1 MAHSLEQLS
10 GRLLIQC
17 RPADAEA
24 VLAIA
29 KEHETGI
36 VLTGTS
42 PETTVRRLRDRGFD
56 GPILCDAD
64 RYSGRKRARARWGTH
79 PAWSRRQRELDLLPL
94 TDSGYLPPRDL
105 IGLRT
110 ILRAA
115 ARDPQ
120 PVVAVLP
127 LAARWFAKPAIA
139 DALTREINAFEAP
152 VALVLEHAKD
162 PFGAQYLLRGFL
174 RLLATST
181 VPVALL
187 RSDVSAIGVLC
198 HGAHAAAVGTTSALR
213 HLYPVT
219 ARGGAARPGVSPFVT
234 RLLGYHRLET
244 CADLFAATP
253 DMAHLW
259 DCSCPVCEGAAPDWL
274 ENADA
279 PAEAAFRHSLHCLFA
294 LKTELFRHC
303 RTREQLLSAWHEACS
318 HALFVHDQ
326 LAETMERWN
335 RPANLR
341 SWYAVTDDPL
351 PHRTEIPSSRAEQRD
366 RRAHR
371 DLRDVAGP
379 AAVLDGRCDQLP
391 QPAQQHDRQLA
402 GRRADPGRAQ

>member
-1 MAHSLEQLS
+1 MADSLEHLA

-17 RPADAEA
+17 RPADAEV

-29 KEHETGI
+29 KEYEAGI

-42 PETTVRRLRDRGFD
+42 PETAVRRLRGQGFD

-64 RYSGRKRARARWGTH
+64 RYSGKKRAWASRGIH
-79 PAWSRRQRELDLLPL
+79 PAWCRRQRDLELIPL

-110 ILRAA
+110 ILHAA
-115 ARDPQ
+115 AREPQ
-120 PVVAVLP
+120 PVIAVLP
-127 LAARWFAKPAIA
+127 LAARWFAKPAIC
-139 DALTREINAFEAP
+139 DALTREINGFGVP

-162 PFGAQYLLRGFL
+162 PFGAQYVLRGFL
-174 RLLATST
+174 RLLANST
-181 VPVALL
+181 VRVVLL

-219 ARGGAARPGVSPFVT
+219 ARGGAPRPGVSPFVT

-244 CADLFAATP
+244 CTDLFAETP

-259 DCSCPVCEGAAPDWL
+259 ACSCPICEGAAPDWL
-274 ENADA
+274 EGADS
-279 PAEAAFRHSLHCLFA
+279 PAEAAFCHSLHCLFA
-294 LKTELFRHC
+294 LRAELARHC
-303 RTREQLLSAWHEACS
+303 HTREQLLSAWHEACS

-326 LAETMERWN
+326 LAETRNRWN

-341 SWYAVTDDPL
+341 SWYAVTEDPL
-351 PHRTEIPSSRAEQRD
+351 PHRT
-366 RRAHR
+366 
-371 DLRDVAGP
+371 AGI
-379 AAVLDGRCDQLP
+379 
-391 QPAQQHDRQLA
+391 PAQPGAVRRGRA
-402 GRRADPGRAQ
+402 GRSRPAPRAP